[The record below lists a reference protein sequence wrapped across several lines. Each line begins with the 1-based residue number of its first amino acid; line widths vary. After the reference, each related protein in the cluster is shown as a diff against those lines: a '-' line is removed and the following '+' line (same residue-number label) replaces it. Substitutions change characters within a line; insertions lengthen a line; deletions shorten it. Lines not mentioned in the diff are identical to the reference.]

1 MNYQRIYDSIISR
14 AKERKLE
21 AGTYKERHHIIP
33 RCMNGTDDEDNLVDL
48 TPEEHYVCHQLLV
61 KIYPGN
67 IKLMYA
73 VRCMSM
79 MKGSVGK
86 RTNKLYGWLRR
97 KYSIEARTG
106 ISKECKHCN
115 REFYAHNHRTD
126 KPFCSKQ
133 CFIDFTS
140 VEITCANCSRTFKRA
155 RSLDTAK
162 VKFCS
167 VECKVKFHS
176 HFFNCERCGQEFR
189 RPSCRIR
196 MTPGKLPRFC
206 SRKCKGNCK

>member
-73 VRCMSM
+73 VRM
-79 MKGSVGK
+79 MCNYKGRNCLRS
-86 RTNKLYGWLRR
+86 NKLYGWLRR
-97 KYSIEARTG
+97 R
-106 ISKECKHCN
+106 
-115 REFYAHNHRTD
+115 F
-126 KPFCSKQ
+126 
-133 CFIDFTS
+133 S
-140 VEITCANCSRTFKRA
+140 VTFK
-155 RSLDTAK
+155 
-162 VKFCS
+162 C
-167 VECKVKFHS
+167 VECNSERRRQKSHS
-176 HFFNCERCGQEFR
+176 NYKLLFCNDICKDRYYASRWITFKCERCESEFSVQPWR
-189 RPSCRIR
+189 VKQCP
-196 MTPGKLPRFC
+196 PRFC
-206 SRKCKGNCK
+206 SKKCMGNSRRVTRSLELLSSK